1 MIWMEDTLR
10 KYKGTIIVVSHDQ
23 NFLAEV
29 TTDIIHLED
38 KKLHYYRG
46 DFNMFKEMRE
56 QQREKQKKDYDKQ
69 EKRLKALRMLGK
81 SSKQC
86 REVIGTK
93 VVRPRDY
100 VVHFSFVTKAFEDLT
115 PPVLEIREVCFR
127 YGDKS
132 PWLFKD
138 MTFGIGTSTRAAIV
152 GPNGVGKSTLISLI
166 IGDLEPT
173 SECERVICALESCM
187 R

>member
-1 MIWMEDTLR
+1 MQDLHAVIWMEDTLR

-46 DFNMFKEMRE
+46 DFNLFKEMRE
-56 QQREKQKKDYDKQ
+56 QQREKQKKVGACVLFLFNHHRGGLWGFPCILQDYDKQ

-93 VVRPRDY
+93 VRNVWQWSQGFDWR
-100 VVHFSFVTKAFEDLT
+100 
-115 PPVLEIREVCFR
+115 
-127 YGDKS
+127 
-132 PWLFKD
+132 
-138 MTFGIGTSTRAAIV
+138 
-152 GPNGVGKSTLISLI
+152 
-166 IGDLEPT
+166 
-173 SECERVICALESCM
+173 
-187 R
+187 